1 MRHFQSAIQEDRRR
15 RVTKTGRD
23 IEILI
28 AAGQMREAWSKIQQ
42 GYQQAKGHPKPLTRE
57 GLDHTSTLREDL
69 YRQTPPE
76 GKAIPILVQP

>member
-1 MRHFQSAIQEDRRR
+1 M
-15 RVTKTGRD
+15 TKTGRD

-28 AAGQMREAWSKIQQ
+28 AAGQTRDAWSKIQQ

-69 YRQTPPE
+69 
-76 GKAIPILVQP
+76 